1 MLAFLFSK
9 RLFKKIIMEIFTE
22 IYYSRLNVVWDMNVV
37 PGFSLLGE
45 RVDGVLPSHQPK
57 ICSSPHLEQS
67 PPPPPPPPHP
77 KFCPPPPPEQPPPPP
92 PPSRLPPTKFLFP
105 SYQKSIPAP
114 LNKSFQVKTQ

>member
-1 MLAFLFSK
+1 
-9 RLFKKIIMEIFTE
+9 MEIFTE

-67 PPPPPPPPHP
+67 PPPPPVDSLPPN
-77 KFCPPPPPEQPPPPP
+77 FY
-92 PPSRLPPTKFLFP
+92 SLPTKFLFP

>member
-57 ICSSPHLEQS
+57 ICSSPHLEPS
-67 PPPPPPPPHP
+67 PPPPPPPP
-77 KFCPPPPPEQPPPPP
+77 PPRTPPPPP
-92 PPSRLPPTKFLFP
+92 PPVDSLPPNFYSLPTKFLFP